1 MLKILQSPAVISFL
15 LLAAIHSSAATADST
30 KVKKDS
36 TIVSYFNNDFE
47 KFGNLNLHSLDTT
60 ITGYQYYD
68 PILQQRPFY
77 ATQGNIGQASRD
89 LVIYPFLT
97 HAGFDYGI
105 HSLTLTC
112 FKTIASNTT
121 GYLKHLPN
129 SAMSK
134 DLRKKPFSRLN
145 LAGTST
151 GASTWV
157 LTSA

>member
-1 MLKILQSPAVISFL
+1 MKPRAISARLPATLS
-15 LLAAIHSSAATADST
+15 
-30 KVKKDS
+30 
-36 TIVSYFNNDFE
+36 
-47 KFGNLNLHSLDTT
+47 
-60 ITGYQYYD
+60 
-68 PILQQRPFY
+68 PILFSKQL
-77 ATQGNIGQASRD
+77 A
-89 LVIYPFLT
+89 LT
-97 HAGFDYGI
+97 ME
-105 HSLTLTC
+105 STLSTLTC